1 MNISRPFQQ
10 GQHFATFY
18 CHLAITV
25 FSSSN
30 NKNGLKCNAYN
41 LGNNY
46 WDSHFLPNEKLFI
59 YCIDKTSDSMFQ
71 RVVTLSS
78 FDQDWWWNPIVQFM
92 DVHIILQLIV
102 TDTWKTWADAVLLL
116 WLLKHLSQKTVFLGA
131 SPTQMIPSRQVLR
144 SDMLREYCTLYDG

>member
-1 MNISRPFQQ
+1 MSISRTFQQ
-10 GQHFATFY
+10 GQHIAPFY

-30 NKNGLKCNAYN
+30 NRNGLKCNAYN

-59 YCIDKTSDSMFQ
+59 YCIDKTRDSVSKGCHTFKFWPRLMLEFHCTVYG
-71 RVVTLSS
+71 R
-78 FDQDWWWNPIVQFM
+78 P
-92 DVHIILQLIV
+92 HLQLIV

-116 WLLKHLSQKTVFLGA
+116 WLLKHLSQKTVLLGA
-131 SPTQMIPSRQVLR
+131 SPTQMIPSRQVLT
-144 SDMLREYCTLYDG
+144 SDLLRECCTLYDG